1 MVTAYLTDTVT
12 VRRADGLDEY
22 NEPLPH
28 TDETG
33 VPARVTHQTR
43 IVRNA
48 QGAEVV
54 SVGNAVLKTA
64 VGFTDI
70 IIHNGHTYAI
80 CSIEEVKQFSRVI
93 AWRAY
98 LQ

>member
-12 VRRADGLDEY
+12 IRRAGGLDGY
-22 NEPLPH
+22 NEPIAP

-33 VPARVTHQTR
+33 VPARVTHQTK
-43 IVRNA
+43 IVRNG

-54 SVGNAVLKTA
+54 SVGNATLKTA
-64 VGFTDI
+64 VGFPDLI
-70 IIHNGHTYAI
+70 LHAGRSYAI
-80 CSIEEVKQFSRVI
+80 CCIEELKRFSHFI